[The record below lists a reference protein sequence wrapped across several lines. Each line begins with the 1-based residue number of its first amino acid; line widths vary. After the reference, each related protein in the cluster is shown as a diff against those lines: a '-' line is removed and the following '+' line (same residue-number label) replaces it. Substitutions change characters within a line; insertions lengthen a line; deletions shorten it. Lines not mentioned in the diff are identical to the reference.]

1 MAVAPQVWQR
11 VSDTRARATG
21 VRSLSFLAATLWVTL
36 QATTAQAQER
46 FNVEHL
52 TPNPTPSRGLIVTQ
66 GASTLGPGRTEST
79 IMGTF
84 GWAPFT
90 LVGGGDDVEG
100 RLVRS
105 ALVLHGMT
113 SVGIGRWFDLS
124 LDIPLHLM
132 QSGDSIQGFREQPL
146 AADVTTL
153 GDIRI
158 IPRFRLF
165 TTRDDADDNG
175 VAIALIADV
184 SAPTGD
190 PEAYAG
196 DDGFRANPKVAFD
209 AYFGS
214 GHSFAMNVGYRIRPQ
229 AGFGTL
235 TIDDAVTLA
244 SGMNVHVAG
253 PFSLSGEIFGSIG
266 TAGADGAE
274 EIPFEATL
282 AARIL
287 SRYFTFQAGGG
298 TGITGGVGAPDWR
311 LVSSMGL
318 RTEPNPDRDADG
330 LLNRADSCPR
340 GAEDFDGFQ
349 DEDGCPDVDNDND
362 GFIDSSDQCP
372 MEAGVL
378 ETMGCPA
385 NALVSGDADADG
397 FPDLQDA
404 CQFDPEDVD
413 GVADADG
420 CPENDRDADGIDDRD
435 DLCPDQPG
443 TPSLRGCPADLQDY
457 TLVVTFELDG
467 NALDPAD
474 RQQLDRLITNFA
486 TYPAGSRL
494 VVEGHTDNQGDDA
507 YNNALSQ
514 RRAETVRDYLVAAG
528 IPSSAITL
536 EFYGATRP
544 LAPNA
549 SRENRAENRR
559 AEVRVDIP

>member
-1 MAVAPQVWQR
+1 MLYLQTLPA
-11 VSDTRARATG
+11 
-21 VRSLSFLAATLWVTL
+21 LAA
-36 QATTAQAQER
+36 
-46 FNVEHL
+46 
-52 TPNPTPSRGLIVTQ
+52 
-66 GASTLGPGRTEST
+66 GAVVVYSTLGLYPGIGRGSAEELRRLSQ
-79 IMGTF
+79 GTALVF
-84 GWAPFT
+84 
-90 LVGGGDDVEG
+90 LVGTPFLVRLVSVARAHNVTSIAEDTVFLVEG

-105 ALVLHGMT
+105 AMVLHGMT

-244 SGMNVHVAG
+244 TGMNVHVAG

-274 EIPFEATL
+274 EIPFEATV

-311 LVSSMGL
+311 LVSSLGL

-385 NALVSGDADADG
+385 NAALPGDADGDG
-397 FPDLQDA
+397 FVDLQDA
-404 CQFDPEDVD
+404 CPIDAEDVD
-413 GVADADG
+413 GVEDTDG
-420 CPENDRDADGIDDRD
+420 CPENDRDADGIDDRED
-435 DLCPDQPG
+435 YCPDQPG
-443 TPSLRGCPADLQDY
+443 TLALRGCPTDVQDY

-467 NALDPAD
+467 NELDPAD
-474 RQQLDRLITNFA
+474 RQQLDRLVTNFA
-486 TYPAGSRL
+486 TYPSGSRL
-494 VVEGHTDNQGDDA
+494 VVEGHTDNQGNDA
-507 YNNALSQ
+507 HNNALSQ

-528 IPSSAITL
+528 VPSSAITL

-544 LAPNA
+544 LAPNT